1 MNLAL
6 SFLAAKGKRELL
18 VHSLI
23 SRARLPACQAL
34 VEGQQGRTVLEDL
47 GSSAGWSGPLR

>member
-23 SRARLPACQAL
+23 SRERLPACQAL
-34 VEGQQGRTVLEDL
+34 VEGQQGRTALEDL